1 VRQYHFLSWPD
12 RKFPDSEK
20 LYDFISMIRQNTNKL
35 DNKGPV
41 VVHCRYIKRK
51 QKNVILF

>member
-20 LYDFISMIRQNTNKL
+20 LYDFITMIRQNTNKL

-51 QKNVILF
+51 QKNIILF